1 MTRIDTNYIIRYL
14 TDDHVE
20 MAAIAEKVFLNEDV
34 FVGNEVLAEATYVL
48 ESVYRMDRKQIG
60 VILIELIKPGNI
72 ALENKSVAIR
82 ALELYTQKRLDF
94 VDCLLC
100 AHGTTDAI
108 LSFDKQLLKCLKSDG

>member
-20 MAAIAEKVFLNEDV
+20 MAEIAEKVFLNRDV

-48 ESVYRMDRKQIG
+48 ESVYRMGREQIG
-60 VILIELIKPGNI
+60 TILIELIWPDNI
-72 ALENKSVAIR
+72 ALENKAVAIR
-82 ALELYTQKRLDF
+82 ALELYTQRRLDF

-100 AHGTTDAI
+100 AHGVTDTI
-108 LSFDKQLLKCLKSDG
+108 LTFDKQLLKCLKTYG